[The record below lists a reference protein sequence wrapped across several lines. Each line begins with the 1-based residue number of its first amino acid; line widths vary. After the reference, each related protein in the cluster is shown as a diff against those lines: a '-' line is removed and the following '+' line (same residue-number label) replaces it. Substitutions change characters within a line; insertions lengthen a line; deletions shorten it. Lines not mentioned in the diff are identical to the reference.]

1 MKVYVVQKHYDYE
14 GATLVGVYSTQ
25 EKAEQAVC
33 DGYKKRR
40 VLDCIHYDWDECDV
54 Q

>member
-1 MKVYVVQKHYDYE
+1 MKVYVVQRHWDYE
-14 GATLVGVYSTQ
+14 GADLIGVYSTP

-33 DGYKKRR
+33 DGYEKTGGNC
-40 VLDCIHYDWDECDV
+40 VHYDWKECDV